1 MSLKPGD
8 MNCRIAISYVQSGR
22 GPLGFIDDPGNTDFA
37 ALLNAAEARK
47 TIQLYVELP
56 NKRTATMLLALSG
69 WQMNEIAAPA
79 NEVIQ
84 ITVQGKQ
91 NKITWG
97 TVAVSGGA

>member
-1 MSLKPGD
+1 MCQADTQL
-8 MNCRIAISYVQSGR
+8 IEVQYANTHINSNTKMLSGT
-22 GPLGFIDDPGNTDFA
+22 GNTDFA